1 MDYVTNIEISDA
13 SPLEYV
19 QKYRQKLG
27 QEAFNL
33 SCEQNALPLNF
44 ETLSYSE
51 FLKQRRLLMA
61 QIIKKAYV
69 KLDA

>member
-1 MDYVTNIEISDA
+1 MM
-13 SPLEYV
+13 
-19 QKYRQKLG
+19 KYRQKLG

-33 SCEQNALPLNF
+33 TCEQNALPLNF

-61 QIIKKAYV
+61 QIIKKAYA
-69 KLDA
+69 KLDS